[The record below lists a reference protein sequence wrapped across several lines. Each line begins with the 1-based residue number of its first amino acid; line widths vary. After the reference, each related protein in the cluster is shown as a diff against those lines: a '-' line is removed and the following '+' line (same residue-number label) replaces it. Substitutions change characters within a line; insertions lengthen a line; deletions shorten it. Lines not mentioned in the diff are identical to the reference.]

1 MTARPQHWPRGV
13 VGQSAQYVVCI
24 PPLSLSLS
32 ALLCSAAA
40 AGWMFINES
49 PLKWMER
56 GVLIR
61 GVRAADADASRLQRA
76 TALSS
81 LGCQLLP

>member
-1 MTARPQHWPRGV
+1 VTARPEHWPRGAV
-13 VGQSAQYVVCI
+13 HAVCCVY
-24 PPLSLSLS
+24 STS
-32 ALLCSAAA
+32 LCSAAAAA

-61 GVRAADADASRLQRA
+61 RVRAADADASRLQRA

>member
-1 MTARPQHWPRGV
+1 VTARPEHWPRGAV
-13 VGQSAQYVVCI
+13 HAVCCVY
-24 PPLSLSLS
+24 STS
-32 ALLCSAAA
+32 LLCSAAA

-61 GVRAADADASRLQRA
+61 RVRAADADASRLQRA